1 MPERYNESGEL
12 TNSAHKSD
20 HAFVKEL
27 KEKAEKHKEIKDKV
41 TASLITAFIWSVLSG
56 IGAII
61 WYAFNEKV
69 GK

>member
-1 MPERYNESGEL
+1 MSDRKDESGNL
-12 TNSAHKSD
+12 TDKAHNED
-20 HAFVKEL
+20 HDFL
-27 KEKAEKHKEIKDKV
+27 YYLQEKFKKRKEIADKV
-41 TASLITAFIWSVLSG
+41 TASLITAFIWSIVSG